1 MKWPE
6 CYRCIIFSSFRA
18 LHVESVTAGAPPR
31 KRCMDFWERLPSPC
45 SSSIAEQ
52 PVNVYR
58 VYFLV
63 VFFFFFSFVC
73 FFSSKADVVEPHTT
87 VARVRDFSSRPVGV
101 TLC

>member
-63 VFFFFFSFVC
+63 VFFFLSLSFVS
-73 FFSSKADVVEPHTT
+73 FPPKQTWLNLTLQWLAFAIL
-87 VARVRDFSSRPVGV
+87 VRDPSV
-101 TLC
+101 